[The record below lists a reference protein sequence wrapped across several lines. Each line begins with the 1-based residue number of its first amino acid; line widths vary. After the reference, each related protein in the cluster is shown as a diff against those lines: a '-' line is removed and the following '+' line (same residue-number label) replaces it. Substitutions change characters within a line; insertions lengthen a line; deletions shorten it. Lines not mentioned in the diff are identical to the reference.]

1 MAKFIDYHAKMP
13 EEMTPEIVQQM
24 TEWIK
29 SGQADEF
36 GVKPINVLVGT
47 GGQFYCLTHAPDA
60 EAVRKSHA
68 AAGGPP
74 PDEVVEVE
82 SLV

>member
-1 MAKFIDYHAKMP
+1 MPKFIDYHAKMP
-13 EEMTPEIVQQM
+13 EMPPEAMQQM
-24 TEWIK
+24 AERIK
-29 SGQADEF
+29 AGQTDEF
-36 GVKPINVLVGT
+36 GVKAINVLMGS
-47 GGQFYCLTHAPDA
+47 GGQAYCMTHAPDA

-74 PDEVVEVE
+74 PDEVVEVQ

>member
-1 MAKFIDYHAKMP
+1 MPKFIDYHAKMP
-13 EEMTPEIVQQM
+13 ELPAEAVEQM
-24 TEWIK
+24 QKRIQA
-29 SGQADEF
+29 GQEDEF
-36 GVKPINVLVGT
+36 GVKAINVLMGT
-47 GGQFYCLTHAPDA
+47 GGQAYCLTHAPDA

-74 PDEVVEVE
+74 PDEVVEVQ